1 MKILKK
7 IGLGLLI
14 TVALLAVIGFFL
26 PAKMNMERSTVINAP
41 AANIHDQ
48 INILKNWE
56 QWSPWVK
63 MDPGVKM
70 SYSGPA
76 SGEGAS
82 YSWDGENTGKGSM
95 VITKSTSEEILM
107 NLSFEGEDGKPSLVS
122 FKFTPSGEAIKLTW
136 SMYSE
141 ISANPMH
148 RWMMVIM
155 KGMMGDQFDQG
166 LASIK
171 EIAEKMPVKATS
183 ESSIKV
189 EELPVQAMEY
199 LAIRDTANV
208 ATISMKMGTHYGAIM
223 AAMTKQGLK
232 QQGPV
237 FARYFTDSETNFD
250 FEAAIPVDKAGKAEG
265 SIKPGK
271 LAAGKAVIA
280 HYYGGYMGT
289 PAGHIAVKQYLEAS
303 NKKVI
308 GVPWEMYVTDP
319 TLEKDSTKWL
329 TEICYPVE

>member
-1 MKILKK
+1 MKMLKN

-14 TVALLAVIGFFL
+14 AVALLAVIGFFL

-41 AANIHDQ
+41 VANIYDQ

-70 SYSGPA
+70 SFAGPA
-76 SGEGAS
+76 SGEGAM
-82 YSWDGENTGKGSM
+82 YSWDGEKTGKGTM
-95 VITKSTSEEILM
+95 TITKSTPEEIITS
-107 NLSFEGEDGKPSLVS
+107 LSFDGDDGKPAVS
-122 FKFTPSGEAIKLTW
+122 GFRLSPEGDATKLTW
-136 SMYSE
+136 YFNSE
-141 ISANPMH
+141 VGANPMH

-155 KGMMGDQFDQG
+155 KGMMGDQFAQG

-189 EELPVQAMEY
+189 EELPIQAMEY
-199 LAIRDTANV
+199 LGVRDTANV
-208 ATISMKMGTHYGAIM
+208 ATISMKMGTHYGEIM
-223 AAMTKQGLK
+223 AAMSKQGLK
-232 QQGPV
+232 QRGPV

-250 FEAAIPVDKAGKAEG
+250 FEAAIPVDKAGKADG
-265 SIKPGK
+265 NVKPGK

-289 PAGHIAVKQYLEAS
+289 PAGHIAVKQYLEAN

-308 GVPWEMYVTDP
+308 GAPWEMYVTDP
-319 TLEKDSTKWL
+319 TLEKDSSKWL